1 MTDLIAQLTMAPLI
15 ASVVGL
21 LVAAFFYFRVK
32 SLPEGTETM
41 NLIGRYIR
49 EGSMAFLKREYQVL
63 AVYSLVV
70 FVLLYLAF
78 SSQGTGFIAGFC
90 FVLGAFLSLFAGFV
104 GMKAATYAN
113 VRTSQAAREGS
124 KPNALLTALDGGA
137 VMGLCV
143 AAGALLGLGVLY
155 YVYAGDPHL
164 ATVLHSFAVGASSI
178 ALFARIGGGIYTKA
192 ADVGSDIAG
201 KVVEGIPEDD
211 PRNPGGI
218 ADNVGDNVGDVA
230 GMGADIYESLVAA
243 LVAAQAIALTV
254 KSEYLMGLFTSLPE
268 GVEPKFMAAT
278 LPIFLSGLGLAVS
291 ILGIFMARMLR
302 QNSPAMVLRAALVV
316 PSFIMVLAS
325 FIVMPMLGVSQAVT
339 YAIGAGAIG
348 GAMIGLVTEYYT
360 AWRPVE
366 KVADAN
372 LTGAGTGIISGLA
385 VGMESTV
392 VSLLIVAC
400 AGFTANAVMPEGMGL
415 YGIAMSAV
423 GMLAGTAIV
432 MTVDAYG
439 PISDNAGGISEMSE
453 LGPEVRAITDE
464 LDAVGN
470 TTAAI
475 GKGFAIGSA
484 TLTVLSLFSAF
495 ILEVNHARDMAGLP
509 VMVLKLDE
517 APILIGLLLGA
528 CLPYAVGSSTMI
540 AVGKAAQSII
550 TEIIRQF
557 NEIPGLREGNA
568 EPEGAVIVDIATKA
582 ALSQMIVPGTVAIV
596 APVAVGFIL
605 GPAALAG
612 LLAGAVAVGASL
624 SLFMANAG
632 GAWDNAKKFIE
643 AGGIEGHPKG
653 SDAHKAA
660 VIGDTVGDPF
670 KDTSGPGVAIL
681 IKVMSVVSLLVAPLI
696 ATIGCGNP
704 TCRAP
709 TGARRPEPRPPPPRC
724 ARCASR
730 SSWRDPSRWRCTPAG
745 DAAPA
750 RRACRRRPGAPRAR
764 GG

>member
-1 MTDLIAQLTMAPLI
+1 MNGLLDQLTMAPLG
-15 ASVVGL
+15 AGVLGL
-21 LVAAFFYFRVK
+21 ILALFFYFRVK
-32 SLPEGTETM
+32 ALPEGNETM
-41 NLIGRYIR
+41 NMIGRYIR
-49 EGSMAFLKREYQVL
+49 EGSMAFLAREYKVL
-63 AVYSLVV
+63 AVYSAVV
-70 FVLLYLAF
+70 FGLLFAAF
-78 SSQGTGFIAGFC
+78 KSEGTGLIAGGC
-90 FVLGAFLSLFAGFV
+90 FVLGAFLSLLSGFI

-124 KPNALLTALDGGA
+124 RANALLTALDGGA

-143 AAGALLGLGVLY
+143 AATALLGLGGLY
-155 YVYAGDPHL
+155 FVFKNDTHL

-243 LVAAQAIALTV
+243 IVASMAIAMTAKAEV
-254 KSEYLMGLFTSLPE
+254 VASIFDKVPE
-268 GVEPKFMAAT
+268 GVSPVALAVT
-278 LPIFLSGLGLAVS
+278 LPLFLSGVGLLVS
-291 ILGIFMARMLR
+291 IVCIFIARALR
-302 QNSPAMVLRAALVV
+302 NSDPATVLRAALVV
-316 PSFIMVLAS
+316 PSIVMFAAAFFI
-325 FIVMPMLGVSQAVT
+325 MPMLGLKQAVT

-348 GAMIGLVTEYYT
+348 GAFIGLITEYYT
-360 AWRPVE
+360 AWAPIR
-366 KVADAN
+366 KVADASK
-372 LTGAGTGIISGLA
+372 TGAGTGIISGLA

-392 VSLLIVAC
+392 VSLLIVAVV
-400 AGFTANAVMPEGMGL
+400 GYIANAVMPEGMGI

-439 PISDNAGGISEMSE
+439 PISDNAGGISEMSG
-453 LGPEVRAITDE
+453 LGKEVRDITDE

-495 ILEVNHARDMAGLP
+495 ILEVNHVRIAAGMQEL
-509 VMVLKLDE
+509 VLRLDD

-528 CLPYAVGSSTMI
+528 CLPYAVGASTMI
-540 AVGKAAQSII
+540 AVGKAAQAII
-550 TEIIRQF
+550 KEIIRQF
-557 NEIPGLREGNA
+557 DEIPGLREGKA
-568 EPEGAVIVDIATKA
+568 EPEGKAIVDIATKA
-582 ALSQMIVPGTVAIV
+582 ALWEMILPGMVAIV
-596 APVAVGFIL
+596 APVVVGFVL

-612 LLAGAVAVGASL
+612 MLAGAVAVGASL

-643 AGGIEGHPKG
+643 SGGLPGHPKG
-653 SDAHKAA
+653 SDAHKAS

-696 ATIGCGNP
+696 ATI
-704 TCRAP
+704 
-709 TGARRPEPRPPPPRC
+709 
-724 ARCASR
+724 
-730 SSWRDPSRWRCTPAG
+730 
-745 DAAPA
+745 
-750 RRACRRRPGAPRAR
+750 
-764 GG
+764 

>member
-1 MTDLIAQLTMAPLI
+1 MNDLIGQLTLMPLV
-15 ASVVGL
+15 ASGVGL
-21 LVAAFFYFRVK
+21 LVAAFFYVRVK
-32 SLPEGTETM
+32 SLPEGTDTM
-41 NLIGRYIR
+41 NLIARYIR
-49 EGSMAFLKREYQVL
+49 EGAMAFLMREYKVL
-63 AVYSLVV
+63 AVYAMVV
-70 FVLLYLAF
+70 FVLLFIAF
-78 SSQGTGFIAGFC
+78 SGEGTGLLAGFC
-90 FVLGAFLSLFAGFV
+90 FLFGAFLSLMSGFI

-124 KPNALLTALDGGA
+124 KPRALLTALDGGA

-143 AAGALLGLGVLY
+143 AATALLGLGVLY
-155 YVYAGDPHL
+155 LIFRSDPHL

-178 ALFARIGGGIYTKA
+178 ALFSRIGGGIYTKA

-243 LVAAQAIALTV
+243 IVAAMAIALTA
-254 KSEYLMGLFTSLPE
+254 KTEYINGLFTQVPE
-268 GVEPKFMAAT
+268 GVDPTFLAAT
-278 LPIFLSGLGLAVS
+278 LPIFLAGVGLAVS
-291 ILGIFMARMLR
+291 IVCIFGARALR

-316 PSFIMVLAS
+316 PSLIIVGAAFI
-325 FIVMPMLGVSQAVT
+325 INPMLGVSQAVT
-339 YAIGAGAIG
+339 GAIGAGAIG
-348 GAMIGLVTEYYT
+348 GAMIGLLTEYYT
-360 AWRPVE
+360 AWGPIE
-366 KVADAN
+366 KVAEASK
-372 LTGAGTGIISGLA
+372 TGAGTGIISGLA

-392 VSLLIVAC
+392 YSLLIVAGV
-400 AGFTANAVMPEGMGL
+400 GFVANWVMPEGMGL
-415 YGIAMSAV
+415 YGIAMGAV

-439 PISDNAGGISEMSE
+439 PIADNAGGISEMSG

-495 ILEVNHARDMAGLP
+495 ILEVNHARVGAGMEGL
-509 VMVLKLDE
+509 VLKLDE

-528 CLPYAVGSSTMI
+528 TLPYAVGATTMI
-540 AVGKAAQSII
+540 AVGKAAQAII
-550 TEIIRQF
+550 QEIMRQF
-557 NEIPGLREGNA
+557 NEIPGLREGKA
-568 EPEGAVIVDIATKA
+568 EPEGTVIVDIATKA
-582 ALSQMIVPGTVAIV
+582 ALVQMMLPGSVAVV

-612 LLAGAVAVGASL
+612 MLAGAVAVGASL

-643 AGGIEGHPKG
+643 SGGIKEEGHGKG
-653 SDAHKAA
+653 SDTHKAA
-660 VIGDTVGDPF
+660 VVGDTVGDPF

-681 IKVMSVVSLLVAPLI
+681 IKVMSVVSLLIAPLI
-696 ATIGCGNP
+696 ATL
-704 TCRAP
+704 
-709 TGARRPEPRPPPPRC
+709 
-724 ARCASR
+724 
-730 SSWRDPSRWRCTPAG
+730 
-745 DAAPA
+745 
-750 RRACRRRPGAPRAR
+750 
-764 GG
+764 